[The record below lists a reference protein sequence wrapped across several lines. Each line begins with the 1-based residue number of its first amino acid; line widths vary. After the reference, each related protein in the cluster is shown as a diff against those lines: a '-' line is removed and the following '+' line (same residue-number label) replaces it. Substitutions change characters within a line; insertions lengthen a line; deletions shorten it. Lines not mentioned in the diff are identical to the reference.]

1 MVLVSNRWAGSV
13 ISFRKKGSFDDF
25 MSDSLGSRAKGWT
38 GKNATQKAS
47 ICGLHA
53 CTCVCY
59 PSSCVTQMLTKNFE
73 ISSLCG
79 IEPLP
84 TKTGKQLN
92 ISLIWNQNKTLWRHI
107 ECFLSH
113 FCRSTSKDFT
123 ASCYLFCNISLRGL
137 WIKWG
142 LFYPACGN
150 RIVNL
155 SSIKIQT
162 LISWVQSW
170 CEMVFWIENRIF
182 F

>member
-1 MVLVSNRWAGSV
+1 MTLCRIVWAAGL
-13 ISFRKKGSFDDF
+13 RAELEKCHPKGFN
-25 MSDSLGSRAKGWT
+25 LW
-38 GKNATQKAS
+38 
-47 ICGLHA
+47 IA

-73 ISSLCG
+73 ISSLFG

-107 ECFLSH
+107 ERFLSH
-113 FCRSTSKDFT
+113 FCRSSSKDFT
-123 ASCYLFCNISLRGL
+123 ASCYLFGNISLRGL

-150 RIVNL
+150 RIVIL

-170 CEMVFWIENRIF
+170 CEMVVWIRGAQ
-182 F
+182 

>member
-1 MVLVSNRWAGSV
+1 MTLCRIVWAAGLRAELEKCHPKGFNLWIACMHMCMLPLVLRHTDAH
-13 ISFRKKGSFDDF
+13 K
-25 MSDSLGSRAKGWT
+25 
-38 GKNATQKAS
+38 
-47 ICGLHA
+47 
-53 CTCVCY
+53 
-59 PSSCVTQMLTKNFE
+59 KNFE

-107 ECFLSH
+107 ERFLSH

-123 ASCYLFCNISLRGL
+123 ASCYLFGNISLRGL

-142 LFYPACGN
+142 LFYSACGN

-170 CEMVFWIENRIF
+170 CEMVVWIESRIF